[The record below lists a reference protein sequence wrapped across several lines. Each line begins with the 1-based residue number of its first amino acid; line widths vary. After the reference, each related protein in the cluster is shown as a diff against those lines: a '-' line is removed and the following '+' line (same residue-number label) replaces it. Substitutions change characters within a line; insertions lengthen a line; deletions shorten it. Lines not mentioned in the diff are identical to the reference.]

1 MYSLPRLVDSASNFS
16 IRKSVMCGIIGY
28 VGKKEAAPI
37 LIEGL
42 KRMEYRGY
50 DSAGVAMINPEGVVD
65 VRKRAGRVAVMASE
79 VEADHFSAHIGI
91 GHTRWATHGGVTDAN
106 AHPHVSSCGRFIMVH
121 NGIIENYENMRS
133 FLTGKGYAFKSET
146 DSEALVNLIAYH
158 FDNRTQEL
166 NPDRFLESVRKAL
179 LHVEGTYGIAVISPL
194 FPGEMIAARKGSPLI
209 IGIGRDERMVASDV
223 SGFSGRAHNVIYL
236 EDGQVAA
243 VTEDSSDVITNGRQ
257 QIECVIKEID
267 WEFETA
273 ELGSFSHFMEKE
285 IFEQRK
291 AVENAIRGRFS
302 DDMSTAVLSG
312 LNMTPNELR
321 QIDRILFCAC
331 GTAWHACL
339 VAEYLIERY
348 ARIPVEVEYASEF
361 RYRNPPLDKNTLV
374 FVISQSGE
382 TIDTLEAL
390 RESKRKGFRTLAVT
404 NVVGSTIAR
413 ESDGG
418 LYQYSGREVGV
429 ASTKAFTSQIVIM
442 LLVALYFGRMRDL
455 SFAEGREIVDA
466 LKSLPSLVEETLKQA
481 DNIRR
486 IAKKYAKFPDFL
498 FMGRLEEYPI
508 ALEGALKLKEISYIH
523 AEGYPAAEMKHGPIA
538 LVSPE
543 CPTVIFANAGEIFP
557 KVISNAKEIG
567 ARKGPVILVT
577 DSPELISDG
586 LADDVIVIPKSDP
599 CVRPVLDTIP
609 IQLLAYYIAV
619 ERGCDVDKP
628 RNLAK
633 SVTVE

>member
-1 MYSLPRLVDSASNFS
+1 
-16 IRKSVMCGIIGY
+16 MCGIIGY
-28 VGKKEAAPI
+28 IGKKEAAPI
-37 LIEGL
+37 LVEGL

-50 DSAGVAMINPEGVVD
+50 DSAGVALLDENGKLSLHK
-65 VRKRAGRVAVMASE
+65 RKGRVAVVAAE
-79 VEADHFSAHIGI
+79 VEADEFSSSVGI

-106 AHPHVSSCGRFIMVH
+106 AHPHVSSCGRFVMVH

-133 FLTGKGYAFKSET
+133 FLTAKGFSFSSET

-158 FDNRTQEL
+158 YDSRTKDS

-179 LHVEGTYGIAVISPL
+179 LHVEGTYGIAVVSPL
-194 FPGEMIAARKGSPLI
+194 FKDEIIVARKGSPLI
-209 IGIGRDERMVASDV
+209 VGVGKEEYLIASDV
-223 SGFSGRAHNVIYL
+223 LGFAGKAENVIYL
-236 EDGQVAA
+236 EDGQVASI
-243 VTEDSSDVITNGRQ
+243 TRDSCDIMTVGRQ
-257 QIECVIKEID
+257 QVDCVIKEID
-267 WEFETA
+267 WELETA
-273 ELGSFSHFMEKE
+273 ELGGYEHFMLKE
-285 IFEQRK
+285 IYEQRK
-291 AVENAIRGRFS
+291 SIENAIRGRLS
-302 DDMSTAVLSG
+302 DDGSTAVLSG
-312 LNMTPNELR
+312 LNMTPTELR
-321 QIDRILFCAC
+321 QVDRIVLCAC

-361 RYRNPPLDKNTLV
+361 RYRNPPLDKHTLV

-390 RESKRKGFRTLAVT
+390 RESKRKGFKTLAIT

-418 LYQYSGREVGV
+418 LFQYSGREVGV
-429 ASTKAFTSQIVIM
+429 ASTKAFTSQLVIS
-442 LLVALYFGRMRDL
+442 LLVALYMGRMRDL
-455 SFAEGREIVDA
+455 SFADGSEIVNAIRA
-466 LKSLPSLVEETLKQA
+466 LPDLVEETLKQA
-481 DNIRR
+481 ENIKL
-486 IAKKYAKFPDFL
+486 IAKKYAHQPDFL
-498 FMGRLEEYPI
+498 FLGRLEEFPI

-543 CPTVIFANAGEIFP
+543 CPTVIFANGGEVFS
-557 KVISNAKEIG
+557 KVISNAREIG
-567 ARKGPVILVT
+567 ARRGNVIMIT
-577 DSPELISDG
+577 DSPERLENG
-586 LADDVIVIPKSDP
+586 VADDVIVIPKTHLS
-599 CVRPVLDTIP
+599 VRTIVETIP

-619 ERGCDVDKP
+619 ERKCDVDKP

>member
-1 MYSLPRLVDSASNFS
+1 
-16 IRKSVMCGIIGY
+16 MCGIIGY
-28 VGKKEAAPI
+28 IGKREVAPI
-37 LIEGL
+37 LIDGL

-50 DSAGVAMINPEGVVD
+50 DSAGVAMINSKKELD
-65 VRKRAGRVAVMASE
+65 IRKRKGRVSVVASE
-79 VEADHFSAHIGI
+79 VEADHFSAHVGI
-91 GHTRWATHGGVTDAN
+91 GHTRWATHGGVTDTN

-133 FLTGKGYAFKSET
+133 FLISKGYTFKSET

-158 FDNRTQEL
+158 FDERTKDYNE
-166 NPDRFLESVRKAL
+166 DRFLEAVRKAL

-194 FPGEMIAARKGSPLI
+194 FPNEIIAARKGSPLI
-209 IGIGRDERMVASDV
+209 IGIGNGEHFIASDV
-223 SGFSGRAHNVIYL
+223 SGFSGRAKNVIYL
-236 EDGQVAA
+236 EDGQVA
-243 VTEDSSDVITNGRQ
+243 SITKDDCDILTIGKQ
-257 QIECVIKEID
+257 QVECVIKEID
-267 WEFETA
+267 WEMETA
-273 ELGSFSHFMEKE
+273 ELGSYKHFMEKE
-285 IFEQRK
+285 IFDQRK
-291 AVENAIRGRFS
+291 AIENAIRGRLS
-302 DDMSTAVLSG
+302 DDQSTAVLNG
-312 LNMTPNELR
+312 LNITANELR
-321 QIDRILFCAC
+321 SIDRILLCAC

-390 RESKRKGFRTLAVT
+390 RESQRKGFKTLAIT

-418 LYQYSGREVGV
+418 LYQYSGKEIGV
-429 ASTKAFTSQIVIM
+429 ASTKAFTSQIIIM
-442 LLVALYFGRMRDL
+442 LLVALYLGRMRDL
-455 SFAEGREIVDA
+455 SFADGKEIVSAIKA
-466 LKSLPSLVEETLKQA
+466 LPDLIDETLKQA
-481 DNIRR
+481 DVVRK
-486 IAKKYAKFPDFL
+486 IAKKYSKFPDFL
-498 FMGRLEEYPI
+498 FLGRLEEYPI

-538 LVSPE
+538 LVCPE
-543 CPTVIFANAGEIFP
+543 CPTVIFANQGEIFQ

-567 ARKGPVILVT
+567 ARKGPVILIT
-577 DSPELISDG
+577 DSPDEIESG
-586 LADDVIVIPKSDP
+586 LADDIIVIPKAHDA
-599 CVRPVLDTIP
+599 VRAIIDTIP

>member
-1 MYSLPRLVDSASNFS
+1 
-16 IRKSVMCGIIGY
+16 MCGIIGY
-28 VGKKEAAPI
+28 IGKREVAPI
-37 LIEGL
+37 LIDGL

-50 DSAGVAMINPEGVVD
+50 DSAGVAMINGKKELD
-65 VRKRAGRVAVMASE
+65 IRKRKGRVSVVASE
-79 VEADHFSAHIGI
+79 VEADHFSAHVGI
-91 GHTRWATHGGVTDAN
+91 GHTRWATHGGVTDNN

-133 FLTGKGYAFKSET
+133 FLISKGYTFKSET

-158 FDNRTQEL
+158 FDERTKDYNE
-166 NPDRFLESVRKAL
+166 DRFLEAVRKAL

-194 FPGEMIAARKGSPLI
+194 FPNEIIAARKGSPLI
-209 IGIGRDERMVASDV
+209 IGIGNGEHFIASDV
-223 SGFSGRAHNVIYL
+223 SGFSGRAKNVIYL
-236 EDGQVAA
+236 EDGQVA
-243 VTEDSSDVITNGRQ
+243 SITKDDCDILTIGKQ
-257 QIECVIKEID
+257 QVECVIKEID
-267 WEFETA
+267 WEMETA
-273 ELGSFSHFMEKE
+273 ELGSYKHFMEKE

-291 AVENAIRGRFS
+291 AIENAIRGRLS
-302 DDMSTAVLSG
+302 DDQSTAVLNG
-312 LNMTPNELR
+312 LNITANELR
-321 QIDRILFCAC
+321 SIDRILLCAC

-390 RESKRKGFRTLAVT
+390 RESKRKGFKTLAIT

-418 LYQYSGREVGV
+418 LYQYSGKEIGV
-429 ASTKAFTSQIVIM
+429 ASTKAFTSQIIIM
-442 LLVALYFGRMRDL
+442 LLVALYLGRMRDL
-455 SFAEGREIVDA
+455 SFAEGKEIVSA
-466 LKSLPSLVEETLKQA
+466 IKTLPDLIDETLKQA
-481 DNIRR
+481 DVVRK
-486 IAKKYAKFPDFL
+486 IAKKYSKFPDFL
-498 FMGRLEEYPI
+498 FLGRLEEYPI

-538 LVSPE
+538 LVCPE
-543 CPTVIFANAGEIFP
+543 CPAVIFANQGEIFQ

-567 ARKGPVILVT
+567 ARKGPVILIT
-577 DSPELISDG
+577 DSPDEIESG
-586 LADDVIVIPKSDP
+586 LADDVIAIPKAHDA
-599 CVRPVLDTIP
+599 VRTIIDTIP

>member
-1 MYSLPRLVDSASNFS
+1 
-16 IRKSVMCGIIGY
+16 MCGIIGY
-28 VGKKEAAPI
+28 VGKKEVAPI
-37 LIEGL
+37 LIDGL

-50 DSAGVAMINPEGVVD
+50 DSAGVALINSDGVVD
-65 VRKRAGRVAVMASE
+65 VRKRKGRVSVMAGE

-133 FLTGKGYAFKSET
+133 FLTSKGYKFLSET
-146 DSEALVNLIAYH
+146 DSEALVNLISYH
-158 FDNRTQEL
+158 YDNRTKEYSD
-166 NPDRFLESVRKAL
+166 DRFLEAVRKAL

-194 FPGEMIAARKGSPLI
+194 FKDEMIVARKGSPLI
-209 IGIGRDERMVASDV
+209 IGIGKDERLVASDV
-223 SGFSGRAHNVIYL
+223 IGFAGRAHNVIYL
-236 EDGQVAA
+236 EDGQVAS
-243 VTEDSSDVITNGRQ
+243 VTAESCDIMTTGRQ
-257 QIECVIKEID
+257 QIECVINEID
-267 WEFETA
+267 LENETA
-273 ELGSFSHFMEKE
+273 ELGSHKHFMEKE

-291 AVENAIRGRFS
+291 AIENTIRGRFS

-321 QIDRILFCAC
+321 QIDRLLFCAC

-339 VAEYLIERY
+339 VAEYLIEKY

-390 RESKRKGFRTLAVT
+390 RESKRKGFKTLAIT

-429 ASTKAFTSQIVIM
+429 ASTKAFTTQIVIS

-455 SFAEGREIVDA
+455 SFAEGREIVSA
-466 LKSLPSLVEETLKQA
+466 IKKLPELVEETLKQA
-481 DNIRR
+481 DNIKK
-486 IAKKYAKFPDFL
+486 IAQKYAKFPDFL
-498 FMGRLEEYPI
+498 FLGRLEEYPI

-538 LVSPE
+538 LVCPK
-543 CPTVIFANAGEIFP
+543 CPTVIFAMGGEMFQ
-557 KVISNAKEIG
+557 KVVSNAKEIG
-567 ARKGPVILVT
+567 ARKGPVILIT
-577 DSPELISDG
+577 DSPELVEGD
-586 LADDVIVIPKSDP
+586 LADDVIVIPKSHP
-599 CVRPVLDTIP
+599 STRAVLATIP

-619 ERGCDVDKP
+619 ERKCDVDKP

>member
-1 MYSLPRLVDSASNFS
+1 
-16 IRKSVMCGIIGY
+16 MCGIIGY
-28 VGKKEAAPI
+28 VGKKDAAPI
-37 LIEGL
+37 LIDGL

-50 DSAGVAMINPEGVVD
+50 DSAGVALINSAGKVD
-65 VRKRAGRVAVMASE
+65 VKKRKGRVSVMASE
-79 VEADHFSAHIGI
+79 LEADHFSAHIGI

-133 FLTGKGYAFKSET
+133 FLISKGYKFSSET
-146 DSEALVNLIAYH
+146 DSEALVNLISYH
-158 FDNRTQEL
+158 YDNRTKEYTD
-166 NPDRFLESVRKAL
+166 DRFLEAVRKAL
-179 LHVEGTYGIAVISPL
+179 LHVEGTYGIAVVSPL
-194 FPGEMIAARKGSPLI
+194 FKDEMIVARKGSPLI
-209 IGIGRDERMVASDV
+209 VGIGKNERLVASDV
-223 SGFSGRAHNVIYL
+223 IGFAGRAHNVIYL
-236 EDGQVAA
+236 EDGQVAS
-243 VTEDSSDVITNGRQ
+243 VTADSCDIMTTGRQ
-257 QIECVIKEID
+257 QIECVINEID
-267 WEFETA
+267 MENEVA
-273 ELGSFSHFMEKE
+273 ERGHYEHFMEKE

-291 AVENAIRGRFS
+291 AIENAIRGRFS

-339 VAEYLIERY
+339 VAEYLIEKY

-390 RESKRKGFRTLAVT
+390 RESKRKGFKTLAIT

-429 ASTKAFTSQIVIM
+429 ASTKAFTTQIVIS

-455 SFAEGREIVDA
+455 SFAEGRKIVSA
-466 LKSLPSLVEETLKQA
+466 IKELPELVDETLKQA
-481 DNIRR
+481 SKIKQ

-498 FMGRLEEYPI
+498 FLGRLEEYPI

-538 LVSPE
+538 LVCPE
-543 CPTVIFANAGEIFP
+543 CPTVIFALSGEIFN

-567 ARKGPVILVT
+567 ARKGPVIMIT
-577 DSPELISDG
+577 DSPEEVEDG
-586 LADDVIVIPKSDP
+586 LADDMIVIPKAHQS
-599 CVRPVLDTIP
+599 VRAVLATIP

-619 ERGCDVDKP
+619 ERKCDVDKP

>member
-1 MYSLPRLVDSASNFS
+1 
-16 IRKSVMCGIIGY
+16 MCGIIGY
-28 VGKKEAAPI
+28 IGKREVAPI
-37 LIEGL
+37 LIDGL

-50 DSAGVAMINPEGVVD
+50 DSAGVAMINGKNEVD
-65 VRKRAGRVAVMASE
+65 IRKRKGRVSVVAGE
-79 VEADHFSAHIGI
+79 VESDHFSAHIGI

-133 FLTGKGYAFKSET
+133 FLVSKGYTFKSET

-158 FDNRTQEL
+158 FDERTKDFNE
-166 NPDRFLESVRKAL
+166 DRFLEAVRKAL

-194 FPGEMIAARKGSPLI
+194 FPDEIIVARKGSPLI
-209 IGIGRDERMVASDV
+209 VGIGNGEHFVASDV
-223 SGFSGRAHNVIYL
+223 SGFSGRAKNVIYL
-236 EDGQVAA
+236 EDGQVASVSA
-243 VTEDSSDVITNGRQ
+243 DDCDIITNGKQ

-267 WEFETA
+267 WEMESA
-273 ELGSFSHFMEKE
+273 ELGGHKHFMEKE

-291 AVENAIRGRFS
+291 AIENAIRGRLS
-302 DDMSTAVLSG
+302 DDMSTAVLNG
-312 LNMTPNELR
+312 LNITPNELR
-321 QIDRILFCAC
+321 QIDRILLCAC

-390 RESKRKGFRTLAVT
+390 RESKRKGFKTLAIT

-418 LYQYSGREVGV
+418 LYQYSGKEIGV

-442 LLVALYFGRMRDL
+442 LLVSLYMGRMRDL
-455 SFAEGREIVDA
+455 SFAMGREIVSA
-466 LKSLPSLVEETLKQA
+466 IKSLPDLIDETLKQA
-481 DNIRR
+481 DVIKR
-486 IAKKYAKFPDFL
+486 IAKKYSKFPDFL
-498 FMGRLEEYPI
+498 VLGRLIEYPI

-538 LVSPE
+538 LVCPE
-543 CPTVIFANAGEIFP
+543 CPTVVFANGGEIFH

-567 ARKGPVILVT
+567 ARKGPVILIT
-577 DSPELISDG
+577 DSPEEIEDG
-586 LADDVIVIPKSDP
+586 LADDIIVIPKAHES
-599 CVRPVLDTIP
+599 VRSIIDTIP
-609 IQLLAYYIAV
+609 IQLLSYYIAV

>member
-1 MYSLPRLVDSASNFS
+1 
-16 IRKSVMCGIIGY
+16 MCGIIGY
-28 VGKKEAAPI
+28 IGKKDASAI
-37 LIEGL
+37 LVDGL

-50 DSAGVAMINPEGVVD
+50 DSAGVALINSKGKVD
-65 VRKRAGRVAVMASE
+65 LKKRKGRVSVMASE
-79 VEADHFSAHIGI
+79 LEADHFSARLGI

-106 AHPHVSSCGRFIMVH
+106 AHPHASSCGRFIMVH

-133 FLTGKGYAFKSET
+133 FLIRKGYTFKSET
-146 DSEALVNLIAYH
+146 DSEALVNLISYH
-158 FDNRTQEL
+158 YDERTNE
-166 NPDRFLESVRKAL
+166 NAEDRFLESVRKAL

-194 FPGEMIAARKGSPLI
+194 FPDEIIVARKGSPLL
-209 IGIGRDERMVASDV
+209 IGIGNKERLVASDV
-223 SGFSGRAHNVIYL
+223 SGFAGRAQNVIYL
-236 EDGQVAA
+236 EDGQLACVK
-243 VTEDSSDVITNGRQ
+243 EDSCDVITNGRQ
-257 QIECVIKEID
+257 EVECVIKEID
-267 WEFETA
+267 WEMEMA
-273 ELGSFSHFMEKE
+273 ELGSYSHFMEKE
-285 IFEQRK
+285 IYEQRK
-291 AVENAIRGRFS
+291 AIENAIRGRLS
-302 DDMSTAVLSG
+302 DDMSTAILSG

-339 VAEYLIERY
+339 VAEYLIEKY

-361 RYRNPPLDKNTLV
+361 RYSNPPLDKNTLV

-390 RESKRKGFRTLAVT
+390 REAKRKGFKTLAIT

-418 LYQYSGREVGV
+418 LYQYSGKEIGV
-429 ASTKAFTSQIVIM
+429 ASTKAFTSQIMIC
-442 LLVALYFGRMRDL
+442 LLIALYFGRMRDL
-455 SFAEGREIVDA
+455 SFADGREIVSA
-466 LKSLPSLVEETLKQA
+466 IKTLPDLIEKTLLQA
-481 DNIRR
+481 PRIKE
-486 IAKKYAKFPDFL
+486 IAKKYAKYPDFL
-498 FMGRLEEYPI
+498 FLGRLVEYPI

-538 LVSPE
+538 LVCPE
-543 CPTVIFANAGEIFP
+543 CPTVIFANSGEIFH

-567 ARKGPVILVT
+567 ARKGPVIMIT
-577 DSPELISDG
+577 DSPEDIEEG
-586 LADDVIVIPKSDP
+586 LADDLIAIPKSHIA
-599 CVRPVLDTIP
+599 VRSILATIP

-619 ERGCDVDKP
+619 EKGCDVDKP

>member
-1 MYSLPRLVDSASNFS
+1 
-16 IRKSVMCGIIGY
+16 MCGIIGY
-28 VGKKEAAPI
+28 IGKREVAPI
-37 LIEGL
+37 LIDGL

-50 DSAGVAMINPEGVVD
+50 DSAGVAMINSKKELD
-65 VRKRAGRVAVMASE
+65 IRKRKGRVSVVASE
-79 VEADHFSAHIGI
+79 VEADHFSAHVGI
-91 GHTRWATHGGVTDAN
+91 GHTRWATHGGVTDTN

-133 FLTGKGYAFKSET
+133 FLKSKGYSFKSET

-158 FDNRTQEL
+158 FDERTKDYNE
-166 NPDRFLESVRKAL
+166 DRFLEAVRKAL

-194 FPGEMIAARKGSPLI
+194 FPNEIIAARKGSPLI
-209 IGIGRDERMVASDV
+209 IGIGNGEHFIASDV
-223 SGFSGRAHNVIYL
+223 SGFSGRAKNVIYL
-236 EDGQVAA
+236 EDGQVA
-243 VTEDSSDVITNGRQ
+243 SITKDDCDILTIGKQ
-257 QIECVIKEID
+257 QVECVIKEID
-267 WEFETA
+267 WEMETA
-273 ELGSFSHFMEKE
+273 ELGSYKHFMEKE

-291 AVENAIRGRFS
+291 AIENAIRGRLS
-302 DDMSTAVLSG
+302 DDQSTAVLNG
-312 LNMTPNELR
+312 LNITANELR
-321 QIDRILFCAC
+321 SIDRILLCAC

-390 RESKRKGFRTLAVT
+390 RESQRKGFKTLAIT

-418 LYQYSGREVGV
+418 LYQYSGKEIGV
-429 ASTKAFTSQIVIM
+429 ASTKAFTSQIIIM
-442 LLVALYFGRMRDL
+442 LLVALYLGRMRDL
-455 SFAEGREIVDA
+455 SFAEGKEIVSA
-466 LKSLPSLVEETLKQA
+466 IKSLPDLIDETLKQA
-481 DNIRR
+481 DVVRK
-486 IAKKYAKFPDFL
+486 IAKKYSKFPDFL
-498 FMGRLEEYPI
+498 FLGRLEEYPI

-538 LVSPE
+538 LVCPE
-543 CPTVIFANAGEIFP
+543 CPAVIFANQGEIFQ

-567 ARKGPVILVT
+567 ARKGPVILIT
-577 DSPELISDG
+577 DSPDEIEDG
-586 LADDVIVIPKSDP
+586 LADDIIVIPKAHDS
-599 CVRPVLDTIP
+599 VRTIIDTIP

>member
-1 MYSLPRLVDSASNFS
+1 
-16 IRKSVMCGIIGY
+16 MCGIIGY
-28 VGKKEAAPI
+28 IGKREVAPI
-37 LIEGL
+37 LIDGL

-50 DSAGVAMINPEGVVD
+50 DSAGVAMINGKKQID
-65 VRKRAGRVAVMASE
+65 IRKRKGRVSVVAGE

-133 FLTGKGYAFKSET
+133 FLLSKGYTFKSET

-158 FDNRTQEL
+158 FDERTKDFNE
-166 NPDRFLESVRKAL
+166 DRFLEAVRKAL

-194 FPGEMIAARKGSPLI
+194 FPDEIIVARKGSPLI
-209 IGIGRDERMVASDV
+209 IGIGNGEHFIASDV
-223 SGFSGRAHNVIYL
+223 SGFSGRAKNVIYL
-236 EDGQVAA
+236 EDGQVASVSA
-243 VTEDSSDVITNGRQ
+243 DDCDIITNGKQ

-267 WEFETA
+267 WEMESA
-273 ELGSFSHFMEKE
+273 ELGKHKHFMEKE

-291 AVENAIRGRFS
+291 AIENAIRGRLS
-302 DDMSTAVLSG
+302 DDMSTAVLNG
-312 LNMTPNELR
+312 LNITPNELR
-321 QIDRILFCAC
+321 QIDRILLCAC

-390 RESKRKGFRTLAVT
+390 RESKRKGFKTLAIT

-418 LYQYSGREVGV
+418 LYQYSGKEIGV

-442 LLVALYFGRMRDL
+442 LLVALYLGRMRDL
-455 SFAEGREIVDA
+455 SFAAGREIVSAIKA
-466 LKSLPSLVEETLKQA
+466 LPDLIDETLKQA
-481 DNIRR
+481 DVVKR
-486 IAKKYAKFPDFL
+486 IAKKYSKFPDFL
-498 FMGRLEEYPI
+498 FLGRLVEYPI

-538 LVSPE
+538 LVCPE
-543 CPTVIFANAGEIFP
+543 CPTVIFASGGEIFN

-567 ARKGPVILVT
+567 ARKGPVILIT
-577 DSPELISDG
+577 DSPEAIEDG
-586 LADDVIVIPKSDP
+586 LADDIIAIPKAHESI
-599 CVRPVLDTIP
+599 RAIIDTIP
-609 IQLLAYYIAV
+609 IQLLSYYIAV

>member
-1 MYSLPRLVDSASNFS
+1 
-16 IRKSVMCGIIGY
+16 MCGIIGY
-28 VGKKEAAPI
+28 IGKREVAPI
-37 LIEGL
+37 LIDGL

-50 DSAGVAMINPEGVVD
+50 DSAGVAMINSKKELD
-65 VRKRAGRVAVMASE
+65 IRKRKGRVSVVASE
-79 VEADHFSAHIGI
+79 VEADHFSAHVGI
-91 GHTRWATHGGVTDAN
+91 GHTRWATHGGVTDTN

-133 FLTGKGYAFKSET
+133 FLKSKGYSFKSET

-158 FDNRTQEL
+158 FDERTKDYNE
-166 NPDRFLESVRKAL
+166 DRFLEAVRKAL

-194 FPGEMIAARKGSPLI
+194 FPNEIIAARKGSPLI
-209 IGIGRDERMVASDV
+209 IGIGNGEHFIASDV
-223 SGFSGRAHNVIYL
+223 SGFSGRAKNVIYL
-236 EDGQVAA
+236 EDGQVA
-243 VTEDSSDVITNGRQ
+243 SITKDDCDILTIGKQ
-257 QIECVIKEID
+257 QVECVIKEID
-267 WEFETA
+267 WEMETA
-273 ELGSFSHFMEKE
+273 ELGSYKHFMEKE
-285 IFEQRK
+285 IYEQRK
-291 AVENAIRGRFS
+291 AIENAIRGRLS
-302 DDMSTAVLSG
+302 DDQSTAVLNG
-312 LNMTPNELR
+312 LNISANELR
-321 QIDRILFCAC
+321 SVDRILLCAC

-390 RESKRKGFRTLAVT
+390 RESQRKGFKTLAIT

-418 LYQYSGREVGV
+418 LYQYSGKEIGV
-429 ASTKAFTSQIVIM
+429 ASTKAFTSQIIIM
-442 LLVALYFGRMRDL
+442 LLVALYLGRMRDL
-455 SFAEGREIVDA
+455 SFAEGKEIVSA
-466 LKSLPSLVEETLKQA
+466 IKTLPDLIDETLKQA
-481 DNIRR
+481 DVVRE
-486 IAKKYAKFPDFL
+486 IAKKYSKFPDFL
-498 FMGRLEEYPI
+498 FLGRLEEYPI

-538 LVSPE
+538 LVCPE
-543 CPTVIFANAGEIFP
+543 CPAVIFANQGEIFQ

-567 ARKGPVILVT
+567 ARKGPVILIT
-577 DSPELISDG
+577 DSPDEIEDG
-586 LADDVIVIPKSDP
+586 LADDIIVIPKAHDS
-599 CVRPVLDTIP
+599 VRTIIDTIP

>member
-1 MYSLPRLVDSASNFS
+1 
-16 IRKSVMCGIIGY
+16 MCGIIGY
-28 VGKKEAAPI
+28 VGKKDAAPI
-37 LIEGL
+37 LIDGL

-50 DSAGVAMINPEGVVD
+50 DSAGVALINSKGEVD
-65 VRKRAGRVAVMASE
+65 VRKRKGRVSVMASE
-79 VEADHFSAHIGI
+79 VEADHFTAHIGI

-133 FLTGKGYAFKSET
+133 FLISKGYKFSSET
-146 DSEALVNLIAYH
+146 DSEALVNLISYH
-158 FDNRTQEL
+158 YDNRTKEYTD
-166 NPDRFLESVRKAL
+166 DRFLEAVRKAL
-179 LHVEGTYGIAVISPL
+179 LHVEGTYGIAVVSPL
-194 FPGEMIAARKGSPLI
+194 FKDEMIVARKGSPLI
-209 IGIGRDERMVASDV
+209 IGIGKNERLVASDV
-223 SGFSGRAHNVIYL
+223 IGFAGRAHNVIYL
-236 EDGQVAA
+236 EDGQVAS
-243 VTEDSSDVITNGRQ
+243 VTADSCDIMTTGRQ
-257 QIECVIKEID
+257 QIECVINEID
-267 WEFETA
+267 MENEVA
-273 ELGSFSHFMEKE
+273 ERGHYKHFMEKE

-291 AVENAIRGRFS
+291 AIENAIRGRFS

-339 VAEYLIERY
+339 VAEYLIEKY

-390 RESKRKGFRTLAVT
+390 RESKRKGFKTLAIT

-429 ASTKAFTSQIVIM
+429 ASTKAFTTQIVIS

-455 SFAEGREIVDA
+455 SFSEGREIVSA
-466 LKSLPSLVEETLKQA
+466 IKGLPELVDETLKQA
-481 DNIRR
+481 PKIKQ

-498 FMGRLEEYPI
+498 FLGRLEEYPI

-538 LVSPE
+538 LVCPE
-543 CPTVIFANAGEIFP
+543 CPTVIFALAGEIFN

-567 ARKGPVILVT
+567 ARKGPVIMIT
-577 DSPELISDG
+577 DSPEAVEEG
-586 LADDVIVIPKSDP
+586 LADDMIVIPKTHQS
-599 CVRPVLDTIP
+599 VRAVLATIP

-619 ERGCDVDKP
+619 ERKCDVDKP